1 MKRLLEGWR
10 EKLSER
16 SRRSSEIRGKNYKE
30 FIEYLKGLG
39 NSFVVF
45 DTETTGLRAKDPGVQ
60 VTELAAVAYD
70 MNPWYDNRGKPVPV
84 QISNIPEEYRDFI
97 SPDGQFSVKINLTE
111 PVEDLLKKQ
120 KALMAVTDKS
130 DPLHIEYASQQK
142 DIIAKKMAWAELD
155 KQYANNPSLMQ
166 RKVSKK
172 TGRPI
177 KGMEPSQAGWRVWR
191 AKRAELNKTLT
202 PEDVPLYS
210 ETNTD
215 FMSDAGYGPD
225 DKTATLVALLR
236 MGRYGSGDAPFK
248 KISMVFDA
256 FRVYLQLVEQSP
268 QTDSVVVTAQNAQF
282 DAGQMNQGYALL
294 GQEPPDYEIFDTAH
308 AFKEFITPLVN
319 SAMEKIKSDGETSE
333 REKKMLDNLRVIG
346 KSGQEYT
353 TVSLGPLTKAFDIPD
368 LGWHAA
374 IADVKMTMAT
384 FMAVLN
390 YLDEVDRELEGG
402 VQGGDMSDDEY
413 MKNRYGVE
421 VQDMPEANESI
432 KKLQEE
438 WDYALTRKQRELIE
452 REILSLKKKL

>member
-84 QISNIPEEYRDFI
+84 QISNIPEKYRDFI

-166 RKVSKK
+166 RKVSRK

-215 FMSDAGYGPD
+215 FMADAGYGPD

-248 KISMVFDA
+248 KIGMVFDA
-256 FRVYLQLVEQSP
+256 FRV
-268 QTDSVVVTAQNAQF
+268 
-282 DAGQMNQGYALL
+282 
-294 GQEPPDYEIFDTAH
+294 
-308 AFKEFITPLVN
+308 
-319 SAMEKIKSDGETSE
+319 
-333 REKKMLDNLRVIG
+333 
-346 KSGQEYT
+346 
-353 TVSLGPLTKAFDIPD
+353 
-368 LGWHAA
+368 
-374 IADVKMTMAT
+374 
-384 FMAVLN
+384 
-390 YLDEVDRELEGG
+390 
-402 VQGGDMSDDEY
+402 
-413 MKNRYGVE
+413 
-421 VQDMPEANESI
+421 
-432 KKLQEE
+432 
-438 WDYALTRKQRELIE
+438 
-452 REILSLKKKL
+452 